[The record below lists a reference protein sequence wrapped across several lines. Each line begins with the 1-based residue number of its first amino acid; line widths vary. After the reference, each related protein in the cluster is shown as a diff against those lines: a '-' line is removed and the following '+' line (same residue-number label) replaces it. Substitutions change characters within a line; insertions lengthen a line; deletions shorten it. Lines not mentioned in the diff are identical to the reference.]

1 MPNPDLIFSDIIEW
15 NLQFIWFLALFH
27 SWENRYR
34 EVRLIACGLISS
46 KREAVWRGEVK
57 ESFPESTLLA
67 CEFLFP
73 SGRVLGEHRLHGEGS
88 DGPCLHSG
96 SPRAVCSM
104 LRGQEW
110 TRLWT
115 STQPAVAGAP
125 RPDAHHLLWIL
136 GAPNISSLLLNI
148 GSRSL

>member
-1 MPNPDLIFSDIIEW
+1 M
-15 NLQFIWFLALFH
+15 
-27 SWENRYR
+27 
-34 EVRLIACGLISS
+34 IACGLISS

-73 SGRVLGEHRLHGEGS
+73 SGRVLSEHRLHGEGS
-88 DGPCLHSG
+88 DGTCLPQWEPKGCVSYAMG
-96 SPRAVCSM
+96 PGVNSTVN
-104 LRGQEW
+104 
-110 TRLWT
+110 

-136 GAPNISSLLLNI
+136 GAPNIPSLLLNI
-148 GSRSL
+148 GSPSL